1 MTTFT
6 MNVPGATLAYD
17 VLGELAPEAVPLM
30 LIGSPMDASGFTTL
44 ASLFTDRTLVT
55 YDPRNTGRS
64 TREDPTSAVTP
75 AQHAEDLHAVVQAV
89 GPVDMFASSG
99 GAVNALALVAKYPD
113 DVRVLVAHEPPAG
126 GTLRDRDALR
136 AVCSDIVSTYDSA
149 GIGPAMAKFIEL
161 VMHRGQLDSGYLQRP
176 VPDPSVFGLPTTDDG
191 TRTDPMIANLRGGTA
206 DFVPDVDA
214 LKSVSTTIVVG
225 VGEESGGPSEGEMA
239 GRAGYAVAALL
250 GIDATVFPS
259 GHSGFLGGEFGQTGK
274 PVEFAARLREVLA

>member
-17 VLGELAPEAVPLM
+17 VLGELDPEAVPLM
-30 LIGSPMDASGFTTL
+30 LIGSPMEASGFTTL
-44 ASLFTDRTLVT
+44 VSLFTDRTLVT

-89 GPVDMFASSG
+89 GPVDIFASSG

-126 GTLRDRDALR
+126 GTLPDRDALR

-149 GIGPAMAKFIEL
+149 GMGPAMAKFIEL
-161 VMHRGQLDSGYLQRP
+161 VMHRGELDSGYLQRP
-176 VPDPSVFGLPTTDDG
+176 VPDPSVFGLPATDDG

-214 LKSVSTTIVVG
+214 LRSVSTTIVVG
-225 VGEESGGPSEGEMA
+225 VGEESGGPSDGEMA
-239 GRAGYAVAALL
+239 GRAGFAVAALL
-250 GIDATVFPS
+250 GIDATMFPG

-274 PVEFAARLREVLA
+274 PVEFAARLRAVLA